1 MKILNMDS
9 HSIGFIVI
17 VGLLVVASAF
27 FSATETAFSSV
38 NKIRLKNRA
47 EDGDKKAAEALALA
61 EDYDRLLSGVLIGN
75 NIVNIG
81 ASTLATV
88 LFTGWSAKYG
98 ASLSTVVMTLIIL
111 VFAEVT
117 PKTLAKERPEAVA
130 MAFTPLIRVV
140 LLVLTPLNALFGLW
154 RRLLEHLFENPSADG
169 ITEDELITMVS
180 EAENEGGLEH
190 EESRLI
196 RSAIEFGDLEV
207 GEIFVP
213 RVDMISAEDVLRV
226 PELEELFMEYD
237 FSRLPVYHENRDHI
251 LGIIHEKDFH
261 KAHLNDDDNW
271 ISLVKPALYTTSSE
285 LVSQVLT
292 KMQRAKM
299 HMAIVVDE
307 FGGTEG
313 IITLEDI
320 LEELVGEIWDE
331 HDEIVEKIKKQP
343 DGSYL
348 IACSTNLSDVFELAN
363 IREECDAD
371 TVSGWVTDEL
381 GHIPRVGD
389 RFVYENLEVTVKAIR
404 RMRVLEIQV
413 RILAEVEEKDESE
426 Q

>member
-1 MKILNMDS
+1 MDIDS
-9 HSIGFIVI
+9 HSMSMIV
-17 VGLLVVASAF
+17 VLGLLIVCSAF

-47 EDGDKKAAEALALA
+47 EDGDRKAEAALKLS

-75 NIVNIG
+75 NIVNIA

-88 LFTGWSAKYG
+88 LFTAWSVQYG
-98 ASLSTVVMTLIIL
+98 ATISTIVMTVLIL
-111 VFAEVT
+111 VLAEVT
-117 PKTLAKERPEAVA
+117 PKTLAKQHAESVA
-130 MAFTPLIRVV
+130 IAFTPVVRVV
-140 LLVLTPLNALFGLW
+140 LVILSPLNALFGLW
-154 RRLLEHLFENPSADG
+154 RKLLEYLFDDPANDG
-169 ITEDELITMVS
+169 ITGDELITMVS
-180 EAENEGGLEH
+180 EAENEGGLEP
-190 EESRLI
+190 EEGELI

-213 RVDMISAEDVLRV
+213 RVDMISAEDTLTV
-226 PELEELFMEYD
+226 PELRELFREYD
-237 FSRLPVYHENRDHI
+237 FSRLPVYHENRDHM
-251 LGIIHEKDFH
+251 LGVIHEKDFH
-261 KAHLNDDDNW
+261 KADLAEDGSW
-271 ISLVKPALYTTSSE
+271 LPLIKPALYTTSSE
-285 LVSQVLT
+285 LVSQVLA

-313 IITLEDI
+313 IVTLEDI

-331 HDEIVEKIKKQP
+331 HDEIVETMKKME

-363 IREECDAD
+363 IREECESA

-389 RFVYENLEVTVKAIR
+389 QFTYENLEVTVTAIR

-413 RILAEVEEKDESE
+413 RILPEDEDEKEAER
-426 Q
+426 

>member
-1 MKILNMDS
+1 MDIDS
-9 HSIGFIVI
+9 HSMSMIV
-17 VGLLVVASAF
+17 VLGLLIVCSAF

-47 EDGDKKAAEALALA
+47 EDGDRKAEAALKLSD
-61 EDYDRLLSGVLIGN
+61 DYDRLLSGVLIGN
-75 NIVNIG
+75 NIVNIA

-88 LFTGWSAKYG
+88 LFTAWSVQYG
-98 ASLSTVVMTLIIL
+98 ATVSTIVMTILIL
-111 VFAEVT
+111 VLAEVT
-117 PKTLAKERPEAVA
+117 PKTLAKQHSESVA
-130 MAFTPLIRVV
+130 IAFTPVIRVV
-140 LLVLTPLNALFGLW
+140 LVILSPLNGLFGLW
-154 RRLLEHLFENPSADG
+154 RKLLEYLFDDPAKDG
-169 ITEDELITMVS
+169 ITGDELITMVS
-180 EAENEGGLEH
+180 EAEHEGELEP
-190 EESRLI
+190 EEGELI

-213 RVDMISAEDVLRV
+213 RVDMISAGDTLTV
-226 PELEELFMEYD
+226 PELRKLFREYD

-251 LGIIHEKDFH
+251 LGVIHEKDFH
-261 KAHLNDDDNW
+261 KADLAEDGSW
-271 ISLVKPALYTTSSE
+271 LPLVKPALYTTSSE
-285 LVSQVLT
+285 LVSQVLA

-313 IITLEDI
+313 IVTLEDI

-331 HDEIVEKIKKQP
+331 HDEIVETMKKLE

-348 IACSTNLSDVFELAN
+348 IACSANLSDVFALAN
-363 IREECDAD
+363 IREECESA

-389 RFVYENLEVTVKAIR
+389 QFTYENLEVTVTAIR

-413 RILAEVEEKDESE
+413 RVLPKDEDEKDSE
-426 Q
+426 K

>member
-1 MKILNMDS
+1 MDMDS
-9 HSIGFIVI
+9 HSMSTIVALFVLI
-17 VGLLVVASAF
+17 VCSAF
-27 FSATETAFSSV
+27 FSATETAFSSL
-38 NKIRLKNRA
+38 NKIRLKSRA
-47 EDGDKKAAEALALA
+47 EDGNARAAATLELA

-88 LFTGWSAKYG
+88 LFTRWFVQYG
-98 ASLSTVVMTLIIL
+98 ASISTVVMTIVVLI
-111 VFAEVT
+111 FGEVT
-117 PKTLAKERPEAVA
+117 PKTLAKSRPEAVA
-130 MAFTPLIRVV
+130 MAFTPIIRTV
-140 LLVLTPLNALFGLW
+140 LLILTPLNALFALW
-154 RRLLEHLFENPSADG
+154 RKLLEFIIKNPGNDG

-180 EAENEGGLEH
+180 EAEHEGGLEH
-190 EESRLI
+190 EEGKLI

-213 RVDMISAEDVLRV
+213 RVDMVSAEDTLTVAQVR
-226 PELEELFMEYD
+226 ELFVETD

-251 LGIIHEKDFH
+251 LGVIHVRDFYQ
-261 KAHLNDDDNW
+261 ANLSDGDDW
-271 ISLVKPALYTTSSE
+271 LPLIKPALYTTSAE
-285 LVSQVLT
+285 QVSQVLA
-292 KMQRAKM
+292 KMQRTKG

-313 IITLEDI
+313 IVTLEDI

-331 HDEIVEKIKKQP
+331 HDEVVEKIKKLE

-348 IACSTNLSDVFELAN
+348 ISCSASLSDVFDLADL
-363 IREECDAD
+363 REDCDSD

-389 RFVYENLEVTVKAIR
+389 TFTYENLEVTVTAIR

-413 RILAEVEEKDESE
+413 KIIPEDEEESPE
-426 Q
+426 H